1 MGRGSRSGGGRSSFG
16 GGGGR
21 SSFSSGGR
29 SSRSSFGGHSSHGFG
44 GHSHH
49 HTVYIGPRRHRHHH
63 YYGGYGYGG
72 GVSVNPLYA
81 ILAFF
86 IFFTAVAG
94 FAIGGNIAYEEESVE
109 IAISD
114 YNFYQDLITNAENKG
129 YIVTGTVVN
138 EYYDYEVGKWWL
150 DYKVPGSNQI
160 YETFSVYTDE
170 QVRHISPDDPIQ
182 IALDRKVMSS
192 LAENIDVNFKYVELE
207 DFSLYILANESLTY
221 LKTVRTVCLTICGA
235 LVAILVV
242 AIVKGVKKGEETS
255 SVSSSSTTSR
265 PVSSSSTCR
274 YCGTVHE
281 SGTKKCNNCGAQ
293 LK

>member
-1 MGRGSRSGGGRSSFG
+1 MGRGSRSGGGRSSFS
-16 GGGGR
+16 GGGR
-21 SSFSSGGR
+21 SSFSSGR
-29 SSRSSFGGHSSHGFG
+29 SSRSSFGGHSRHSFG

-49 HTVYIGPRRHRHHH
+49 HTVYIGPRRHHHH

-72 GVSVNPLYA
+72 GVSANPLYV

-86 IFFTAVAG
+86 IFFTGIAG

-114 YNFYQDLITNAENKG
+114 YNFYQDLIATAERNG
-129 YIVTGTVVN
+129 NVVTGTVVN
-138 EYYDYEVGKWWL
+138 EWYDSDVDRWWL
-150 DYKVPGSNQI
+150 DYKVPGSNKI
-160 YETFSVYTDE
+160 FETFSVYTDE
-170 QVRHISPDDPIQ
+170 QVRQISPDDPIL
-182 IALDRKVMSS
+182 IAVDRKVMS
-192 LAENIDVNFKYVELE
+192 AAADTIDVNFKYVELE
-207 DFSLYILANESLTY
+207 DFSLYKMANDSLSY
-221 LKTVRTVCLTICGA
+221 LKTVRVVCLTICGVLVAA
-235 LVAILVV
+235 LVLS
-242 AIVKGVKKGEETS
+242 IVKSAKKSLGS
-255 SVSSSSTTSR
+255 SSSSTSGTTSG